1 MKYRGVIRNRLTHEL
16 RKTRW
21 YETYKDAHDRAELL
35 GRRLYGRNDNWTI
48 DCIDVEEGEE

>member
-1 MKYRGVIRNRLTHEL
+1 MKYRGIIRNRLTNEV

-48 DCIDVEEGEE
+48 DRIDVEEVN